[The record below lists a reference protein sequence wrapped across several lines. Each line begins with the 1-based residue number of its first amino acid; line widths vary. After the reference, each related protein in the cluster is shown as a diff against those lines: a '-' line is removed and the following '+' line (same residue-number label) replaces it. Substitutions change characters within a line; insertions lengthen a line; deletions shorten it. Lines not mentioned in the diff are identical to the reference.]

1 MTQSQFQE
9 SLCDDDNSQLELDD
23 SLRFASNTQTE
34 GAARMSRAQSSVL
47 EDYQLLQYVDSIVED
62 GSGSCDELEPEQ
74 SMAGA
79 MSRGG
84 SACSNDESQT
94 RQPGT
99 RSGGGSDG
107 MDEAQ
112 SSGSQMQS
120 KV

>member
-9 SLCDDDNSQLELDD
+9 SLCDDDNSQLELPGT
-23 SLRFASNTQTE
+23 R
-34 GAARMSRAQSSVL
+34 
-47 EDYQLLQYVDSIVED
+47 
-62 GSGSCDELEPEQ
+62 SG
-74 SMAGA
+74 
-79 MSRGG
+79 GG

>member
-9 SLCDDDNSQLELDD
+9 SLCDDDNSQLELPGT
-23 SLRFASNTQTE
+23 R
-34 GAARMSRAQSSVL
+34 
-47 EDYQLLQYVDSIVED
+47 
-62 GSGSCDELEPEQ
+62 SG
-74 SMAGA
+74 
-79 MSRGG
+79 GG
-84 SACSNDESQT
+84 IACSNDESQT

>member
-9 SLCDDDNSQLELDD
+9 SLCDDDNSQLELPGTR
-23 SLRFASNTQTE
+23 SGGGSACSNDESQTHQP
-34 GAARMSRAQSSVL
+34 GTR
-47 EDYQLLQYVDSIVED
+47 
-62 GSGSCDELEPEQ
+62 SG
-74 SMAGA
+74 
-79 MSRGG
+79 GG